1 MDPNIE
7 NEAGFPC
14 APTADGARASWHGH
28 RQPTHSTVAE
38 LDGVF
43 EEGLAISETETI
55 LFALGQVVEQR
66 DKHTAGHC
74 ERLAFISVAIGTA
87 MGLDRPD
94 LLALYRGGYLHDIG
108 KVGIPDSILFK
119 PGKLT
124 ALEWVVMRSHPV
136 RGAEIC
142 RHLKSLTPV
151 LPLIR
156 HHHERWDGTGYP
168 DGLRGEEIPL
178 LARVLQTVDIYDALT
193 NPRPYKPAF
202 SPAKALRVIHEETER
217 GWRDP
222 EIVKLFFTLHD
233 SVITKVGE
241 FTAGNDRHLEG
252 LRNTLARLR

>member
-1 MDPNIE
+1 MDLNLE
-7 NEAGFPC
+7 SEAGLPC

-108 KVGIPDSILFK
+108 K
-119 PGKLT
+119 
-124 ALEWVVMRSHPV
+124 
-136 RGAEIC
+136 
-142 RHLKSLTPV
+142 
-151 LPLIR
+151 
-156 HHHERWDGTGYP
+156 
-168 DGLRGEEIPL
+168 
-178 LARVLQTVDIYDALT
+178 
-193 NPRPYKPAF
+193 
-202 SPAKALRVIHEETER
+202 
-217 GWRDP
+217 
-222 EIVKLFFTLHD
+222 
-233 SVITKVGE
+233 
-241 FTAGNDRHLEG
+241 
-252 LRNTLARLR
+252 